1 MGASMA
7 SVTSVPA
14 SAQNCCTM
22 GVVSISLTVALL
34 LVIVTPM
41 SRILLPA
48 GKPSPQPLGTSSS

>member
-1 MGASMA
+1 MA

-22 GVVSISLTVALL
+22 GVVSISLTVALM